1 MECWSGMLDVKKM
14 ILPTMILPE
23 RLLEVEPRLWNGVER
38 QRIKIEGSFLVVFG
52 VFCGD

>member
-14 ILPTMILPE
+14 ILPE
-23 RLLEVEPRLWNGVER
+23 RLLEVEPRLWNEVER
-38 QRIKIEGSFLVVFG
+38 QRTKIEGSFLVGFG